1 MSDPG
6 SGGVLGGRL
15 RAGLMESMTL
25 YLVVII
31 GVLIVGYWSLEIVIE
46 IELWVGGDGI
56 CWVCYLWG
64 DLDFRCFGDRVECGF
79 VLSWESL
86 VLIWVGTPWGV

>member
-1 MSDPG
+1 MGWVVIMGECPLGVRFHVRMLVMSDPG

-56 CWVCYLWG
+56 CWVCY
-64 DLDFRCFGDRVECGF
+64 FGV
-79 VLSWESL
+79 
-86 VLIWVGTPWGV
+86 T